1 VTATSIA
8 PHAASPAKVG
18 QVFWLTLG
26 AALLLVAAAVALLLL
41 SRELNVGRANYSQAR
56 QTRAAL
62 DQLRTVFISLQDAE
76 TGAQGYVLTGSD
88 EALSPYYAAER
99 SLAGQLDRL
108 TQLAGEGESGQIAQ
122 ELVALA
128 RAQLSFVSDVVA
140 ARRSQDPGAAVQL
153 LRSGPGKRQMD
164 RIRELVAAF
173 ETHEGELLS
182 QRRIAF
188 ERRFERNESV
198 VRIALFAAIAVT
210 FGAGVLLVWHTRR
223 RVRAERAARESFSLL
238 RSTMENVSQGVAVF
252 DSQQRLIAWNGRYV
266 ELRGLN
272 PLQMQVG
279 MSWTDILAIGAKL
292 VVSDQSGVRDPARVP
307 ALMAAGTAIEVEA
320 SRADGAIL
328 QVRGQRMADDNYIIT
343 YTDVTALKLSETAHR
358 DQAARLSA
366 ILDGVVD
373 AIVTI
378 NESGSIESWSR
389 SAERLFGYT
398 APEILRRNVRVLM
411 PDPHSSAHDGYI
423 RRHMQTGE
431 RRIIGQRREVEA
443 VHKDGRRIPV
453 DLGISEMR
461 IGSRRLFI
469 GVIRDLSSRQEI
481 EQLKTG
487 FVSTVSHELRTPL
500 TSISGS
506 LGLLAGGTAG
516 ALPAKAARLI
526 DIAKLNCE
534 RLVRLI
540 NDILDLERAESG
552 RLELRLAAQPLKP
565 IVRQAIEANRAY
577 AQAFGASIELA
588 ADSDDASVLVDRDR
602 LIQVLTNIL
611 SNAAKFSP
619 RGTTVAVAIRAEFDS
634 ARVSV
639 RDRGPGI
646 APEFKSRIFQ
656 RFAQADSSDS
666 RAKGGTGLGLSI
678 AKTIMERLGGA
689 IGFDSAPGEGTT
701 FYVTLPAR
709 QETTTPV
716 RAGDDVRGTAAV
728 LLCEDDPDVAR
739 AVADVLEGAG
749 MRVSAVP
756 SVRQAKV
763 AVSQARYDVAVV
775 DLHLADADGLELV
788 SDLRSRDATRALPVI
803 VMTAKER
810 TSADADRL
818 STLQLADWL
827 QKPIDPR
834 RLLDA
839 IHNVLLELRDRRA
852 RILHVEDDESLTQ
865 LVEELLSDEA
875 EVIRAHSLAQARAH
889 VETERFDLV
898 ILDAALGDGSGLDLL
913 PALHEA
919 GSEAPPIILYSATEP
934 SRELAERVQ
943 AALVKSRDSV
953 EHLLATVRR
962 LARRPYGTERGTE
975 REAAS

>member
-1 VTATSIA
+1 VSHATSVA
-8 PHAASPAKVG
+8 PSAASPAKVG
-18 QVFWLTLG
+18 QVLWLTVG
-26 AALLLVAAAVALLLL
+26 AALLLVLAAAAALPLF
-41 SRELNVGRANYSQAR
+41 SRELNVSRSAYFEAR
-56 QTRAAL
+56 HTRASL
-62 DQLRTVFISLQDAE
+62 DQLHAVVSSLKDAE

-88 EALSPYYAAER
+88 EALLPYNAAER
-99 SLAGQLDRL
+99 SLAEQLDLL
-108 TQLAGEGESGQIAQ
+108 TQLAGEGETGQIAR
-122 ELVALA
+122 ELTTLA
-128 RAQLSFVSDVVA
+128 RAQLSFTSDVVA
-140 ARRSQDPGAAVQL
+140 ARRSQDAAAATEL
-153 LRSGPGKRQMD
+153 LRGGTGRRRMD
-164 RIRELVAAF
+164 RIRELAAAF
-173 ETHEGELLS
+173 ETHESELLAT
-182 QRRIAF
+182 RRTAF
-188 ERRFERNESV
+188 EHRLERNESV
-198 VRIALFAAIAVT
+198 VRVSLFVAIVVMLGAA
-210 FGAGVLLVWHTRR
+210 VLLVWHTLR
-223 RVRAERAARESFSLL
+223 RVRAERAVEKTFSLL
-238 RSTMENVSQGVAVF
+238 RSTLENVSQGVAVF
-252 DSQQRLIAWNGRYV
+252 DSRQQLIAWNARYA

-272 PLQMQVG
+272 PLKLHAGISWSEILG
-279 MSWTDILAIGAKL
+279 MGAKL
-292 VVSDQSGVRDPARVP
+292 VVKDQTGVLDGTKVP
-307 ALMAAGTAIEVEA
+307 AIMAAGEPIDVEGI
-320 SRADGAIL
+320 RDDGATL
-328 QVRGQRMADDNYIIT
+328 QLRGQRMHDGNYIVT

-366 ILDGVVD
+366 ILDGALD

-398 APEILRRNVRVLM
+398 AAEVLRRNVRLLI
-411 PDPHSSAHDGYI
+411 PEPHSSAHDGYL
-423 RRHMQTGE
+423 RRLLQNAEGSSV
-431 RRIIGQRREVEA
+431 GQRREVEGL
-443 VHKDGRRIPV
+443 HKDGRRIPV

-469 GVIRDLSSRQEI
+469 GIIRDLSSRKEI

-506 LGLLAGGTAG
+506 LGLLAGGIAG

-552 RLELRLAAQPLKP
+552 RLELRLAAQRLRS

-577 AQAFGASIELA
+577 AQTFGASIELA
-588 ADSDDASVLVDRDR
+588 ADSDDASVLIDRDR

-619 RGTTVAVAIRAEFDS
+619 RGSVVAVAIRAEFDS
-634 ARVSV
+634 VRVSV

-646 APEFKSRIFQ
+646 APEFRSRIFQ

-678 AKTIMERLGGA
+678 AKTIVERLGGS
-689 IGFDSAPGEGTT
+689 IGFDSVVGEGTT
-701 FYVTLPAR
+701 FHITLPAR
-709 QETTTPV
+709 QDVATPV
-716 RAGDDVRGTAAV
+716 RASEDSLPAPAV
-728 LLCEDDPDVAR
+728 LLCEDDPDLAR
-739 AVADVLEGAG
+739 AVADVLESAG
-749 MRVSAVP
+749 MRVSAVS
-756 SVRQAKV
+756 SVHQAKV
-763 AVSQARYDVAVV
+763 AVSQSRYDIALV

-788 SDLRSRDATRALPVI
+788 SDLRTHDATRALPVI
-803 VMTAKER
+803 VMTAKPR
-810 TSADADRL
+810 TSADAERL
-818 STLQLADWL
+818 GTLQLADWL
-827 QKPIDPR
+827 QKPIDPS

-889 VETERFDLV
+889 IEAERFDLV

-913 PALHEA
+913 PVLHEA
-919 GSEAPPIILYSATEP
+919 GNAAPPIILYSATEP

-962 LARRPYGTERGTE
+962 LARPRSAE
-975 REAAS
+975 EAAQ